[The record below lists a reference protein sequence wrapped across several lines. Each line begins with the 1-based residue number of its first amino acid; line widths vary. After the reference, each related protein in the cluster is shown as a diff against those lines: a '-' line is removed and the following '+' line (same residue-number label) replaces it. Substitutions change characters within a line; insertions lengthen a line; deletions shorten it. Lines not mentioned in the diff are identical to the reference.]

1 MTKENSTPYQGKKK
15 LTCRDYTDLPEEP
28 GYRLEIIDGEL
39 MRDPSP
45 GFHHQRVS
53 RRLQRVLE
61 DYFIGTDPKGEVF
74 CAPLDLSLCEYNVLQ
89 PDLFYL
95 PGNRPTRQMPIDTLP
110 ELVAEIT
117 SPFTSRKDRVKKLN
131 HYQAVGVLHYWILD
145 PEDGFIEAYELR
157 DGHYV
162 SIARTHEGAFD
173 HPGFPGLSFDIEKL
187 FAKPEYFDC

>member
-1 MTKENSTPYQGKKK
+1 VVNENSTPCQGKKK
-15 LTCRDYTDLPEEP
+15 LTYRDYAGLPEEP
-28 GYRLEIIDGEL
+28 GYRLEIIDGVL

-53 RRLQRVLE
+53 RRLQRALE
-61 DYFIGTDPKGEVF
+61 DYFIGIDPKGEVF
-74 CAPLDLSLCEYNVLQ
+74 CAPLDLSLCEYNVVQ

-95 PGNRPTRQMPIDTLP
+95 PGNRPARQMPIGALP

-131 HYQAVGVLHYWILD
+131 HYQAVGVLHCWILD
-145 PEDGFIEAYELR
+145 PEDAFIEAYELR
-157 DGHYV
+157 DGRYV
-162 SIARTHEGAFD
+162 SIVRAHEGAFD

-187 FAKPEYFDC
+187 FTKPD